1 MKRLHLVL
9 LAALLTTVPVVALAH
24 HGVASVGLAGPEG
37 PGAAIE
43 TASSLT
49 LPRNTLFF
57 MLKNEFASF
66 AKYGFAEPEN
76 KEYSSFYSAAVGFG
90 VMPWLSLYFFQ
101 PYNIKHQDSLGTT
114 SGFADTSVMLNFG
127 FKYDE
132 GFRLN
137 PEKESTDE
145 IEDWHF
151 SAFVSSSI
159 PVGGTDL
166 VDRRGDHWAPDMQGG
181 FGSPSLGA
189 GIAATKV
196 FAGDFTYLGELSSQY
211 FIEHEYS
218 FTTYQF
224 GTELRLNNALAYKAF
239 GKGAFRT
246 DVVAE
251 VNVLNLARDKE
262 MDAAGKMEELDAS
275 GGLVAYATAGVRLYW
290 ERLSAGFGAKKAF
303 LSLLNE
309 RGEQQGSEGREDFRL
324 MLTLSTTVGL

>member
-1 MKRLHLVL
+1 MKRPLHVL
-9 LAALLTTVPVVALAH
+9 LLVFAVMLPSAVDAH
-24 HGVASVGLAGPEG
+24 HGVASVGIAGPEG

-57 MLKNEFASF
+57 MLKNEHASF

-76 KEYSSFYSAAVGFG
+76 KEYLSFCNAAVGFG
-90 VMPWLSLYFFQ
+90 VMPWLALYFFQ

-137 PEKESTDE
+137 PEKESIDE
-145 IEDWHF
+145 LEDWHF
-151 SAFVSSSI
+151 SAFVSSSV

-166 VDRRGDHWAPDMQGG
+166 VDRRGGFWAPDMQGG

-189 GIAATKV
+189 GVAATKV

-224 GTELRLNNALAYKAF
+224 GTELRLNNALVYKAF
-239 GKGAFRT
+239 GKGVFRT
-246 DVVAE
+246 DVLAE
-251 VNVLNLARDKE
+251 VNLLNLMRDKE
-262 MDAAGKMEELDAS
+262 MDAAGKMKELDAS
-275 GGLVAYATAGVRLYW
+275 GGLIAYASAGVRLYW
-290 ERLSAGFGAKKAF
+290 GRVSAGFGAKKAF
-303 LSLLNE
+303 LSFLNE
-309 RGEQQGSEGREDFRL
+309 GEDQQGSEGLEDFRL
-324 MLTLSTTVGL
+324 MFTLSTTVGL